1 MPSMDRPCTVFPA
14 VETEERK
21 GAAMVDIGVTDNLD
35 EAEAL
40 LRGAS
45 QILQALAAEPD
56 SVDTGECLNVLSGA
70 IDEAARYV
78 EAAREHIAQG

>member
-1 MPSMDRPCTVFPA
+1 
-14 VETEERK
+14 
-21 GAAMVDIGVTDNLD
+21 MVSIGVTDNLD

-56 SVDTGECLNVLSGA
+56 SVDTGECPTLAAGV
-70 IDEAARYV
+70 IDEAVRYV
-78 EAAREHIAQG
+78 EAAREHVAQA